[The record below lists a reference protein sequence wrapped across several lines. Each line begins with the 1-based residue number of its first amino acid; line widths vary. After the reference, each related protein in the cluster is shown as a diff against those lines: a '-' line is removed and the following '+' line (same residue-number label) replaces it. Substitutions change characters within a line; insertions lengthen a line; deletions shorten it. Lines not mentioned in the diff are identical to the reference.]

1 MNGNF
6 VFIVTE
12 IGVDYDAIVGVYTAE
27 WAMVVANRL
36 EFTGR
41 SGDNGEYAYFRVRG
55 EDYTIEMHRVE
66 VNA

>member
-1 MNGNF
+1 MPEF

-12 IGVDYDAIVGVYTAE
+12 VGIDYDNIVGVYTEE
-27 WAMVVANRL
+27 WARALANRL

-41 SGDNGEYAYFRVRG
+41 NGDNGEYAYFNVRG
-55 EDYTIEMHRVE
+55 ADYKIEMHRVQ